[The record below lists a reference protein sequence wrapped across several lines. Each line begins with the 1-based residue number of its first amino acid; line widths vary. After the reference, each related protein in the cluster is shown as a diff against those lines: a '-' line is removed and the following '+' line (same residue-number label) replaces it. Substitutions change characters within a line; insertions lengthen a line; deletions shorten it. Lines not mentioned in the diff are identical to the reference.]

1 MSYSFD
7 VKKQLLSVENRL
19 CCRKAELYGFLLFSN
34 TVSEQEIRLV
44 TAYPEF
50 RTRYL
55 NYLMEAGVRKFELS
69 CQGKTVKKFVCRV
82 AAPRDLRLLREYL
95 NGVSFSAPLHLS
107 ETLLEQE
114 CCRRAFLRG
123 AFMANGV
130 IVSPEK

>member
-7 VKKQLLSVENRL
+7 VKKQLLSLENRL

-82 AAPRDLRLLREYL
+82 SAPRDLRL
-95 NGVSFSAPLHLS
+95 
-107 ETLLEQE
+107 
-114 CCRRAFLRG
+114 
-123 AFMANGV
+123 
-130 IVSPEK
+130 